1 MNRARGG
8 SRRPNRGGGRFNKP
22 RTFNR
27 AGLSGLSVS
36 IEKEQDELDE
46 REDDDHFVDSLAE
59 INEPSHEGKNTM
71 PAKTK
76 SKFRNKALIQRLD
89 MSADNQQMIE
99 EVLQYLQIT
108 RSSHKFNEKL
118 TLDAREI
125 RRNEA
130 YWQKVGEKKLMI
142 EDVKFA
148 DQNETDA
155 ESVDDIYSSYAVKKL
170 LQCGFEKK
178 RCIDALR
185 ENDGD
190 LGAALQL
197 LLCSCCELNQLGKDN
212 PDYTEEKFQEAV
224 LQRQE
229 EAMALASIYEETFSE
244 VIPDCVWNIKLSLP
258 FLQEAFKPKKEV
270 QNKYYRSKTDKKTEI
285 PENVCR
291 FFLKGFCR
299 FGDKCRLSHIVP
311 DRKTNSIDTRD
322 DIPEVK
328 SADNIVTDLSFP
340 FNLEV
345 RFPKDS
351 LYPFEPP
358 MVAFY
363 STHELIPSA
372 GCLNVTIKLSQE
384 AKVLC
389 SAESPAIFCLTNL
402 LENEEEIMECFKL
415 PPSEFSLPPKNKDT
429 LQSIGAFSNNDDKKG
444 VTSGK
449 VQTNEPQQSPDE
461 LTVQEK
467 NKKLKQ
473 QFVRLQVKM
482 YFTYFC
488 F

>member
-27 AGLSGLSVS
+27 AGLSVS

-46 REDDDHFVDSLAE
+46 KEDDDHVVDSLAE
-59 INEPSHEGKNTM
+59 IQPSHEGKNTT

-99 EVLQYLQIT
+99 EVLQDLQIT

-118 TLDAREI
+118 TLDAREM

-142 EDVKFA
+142 EDVNFA

-155 ESVDDIYSSYAVKKL
+155 ETEDDIYSSYAVKKL

-212 PDYTEEKFQEAV
+212 LDYTEEKFQEAV

-258 FLQEAFKPKKEV
+258 FLQEAFKPKKEAT
-270 QNKYYRSKTDKKTEI
+270 YYKTAKRTEI
-285 PENVCR
+285 SKNFCR

-328 SADNIVTDLSFP
+328 SADNIVTDLSFQ

-345 RFPKDS
+345 RFSKDS

-363 STHELIPSA
+363 STDELIPSA
-372 GCLNVTIKLSQE
+372 GCLNVTIRLSQE

-402 LENEEEIMECFKL
+402 LENEEEVMECFKM
-415 PPSEFSLPPKNKDT
+415 PPSEFSQPPKEKDT
-429 LQSIGAFSNNDDKKG
+429 LQSIGALSNSDDKLG
-444 VTSGK
+444 VTCGK
-449 VQTNEPQQSPDE
+449 VQTNEPQQLIDE

>member
-1 MNRARGG
+1 
-8 SRRPNRGGGRFNKP
+8 
-22 RTFNR
+22 
-27 AGLSGLSVS
+27 
-36 IEKEQDELDE
+36 
-46 REDDDHFVDSLAE
+46 
-59 INEPSHEGKNTM
+59 
-71 PAKTK
+71 
-76 SKFRNKALIQRLD
+76 
-89 MSADNQQMIE
+89 
-99 EVLQYLQIT
+99 
-108 RSSHKFNEKL
+108 
-118 TLDAREI
+118 
-125 RRNEA
+125 
-130 YWQKVGEKKLMI
+130 
-142 EDVKFA
+142 
-148 DQNETDA
+148 
-155 ESVDDIYSSYAVKKL
+155 
-170 LQCGFEKK
+170 
-178 RCIDALR
+178 
-185 ENDGD
+185 
-190 LGAALQL
+190 
-197 LLCSCCELNQLGKDN
+197 
-212 PDYTEEKFQEAV
+212 
-224 LQRQE
+224 
-229 EAMALASIYEETFSE
+229 MALASIYEETFSE

-258 FLQEAFKPKKEV
+258 FLQEAFKPKKEA
-270 QNKYYRSKTDKKTEI
+270 QNKYYKSKTDKRTEI

-328 SADNIVTDLSFP
+328 SADNIVTDLSFQ

-402 LENEEEIMECFKL
+402 LENEEEIMECFKK
-415 PPSEFSLPPKNKDT
+415 PPSEFSLPPKNKNT
-429 LQSIGAFSNNDDKKG
+429 LQSIGAFSNNHDKKG

-449 VQTNEPQQSPDE
+449 AQTIEPEQSPDE
-461 LTVQEK
+461 LRVQEE

-488 F
+488 L